1 MSASV
6 ISDASAHSGPA
17 TASRQPGRLRRS
29 LGWLA
34 KTLPTAAVM
43 AILAGVAVWGHFSE
57 WTMPKFSAL
66 FGKGATASV
75 DDWCPEH
82 GVPESMC
89 IACNPDLA
97 PQDKDYGWCRV
108 HGVSQCLLEHP
119 DVAELKSLP
128 EIDPADAQRARLA
141 LELRPRVENNSL
153 CKSYQKVVQFAS
165 EAALA
170 KAGVDIDVVARG
182 PVEEAVVSNGEVVYD
197 QNTVTHLSSRATGI
211 VAHVEKQVGDRVE
224 ANEVLALVDSTEV
237 GQAKAELLQA
247 ITQTRLADAVVERLR
262 PLSKDGTVPGRQFR
276 EAEANLQNAGARLLG
291 TQQALGNLGFAV
303 NLKDYDELTT
313 EQIAQR
319 IQFLGIPEELSDV
332 MARHPTSNLFALRA
346 AQPGVVVQR
355 DIVVGE
361 VVNSGTTLFTLADP
375 TQMWLMLNVR
385 QEDARYLRTGQTVRF
400 RPSDS
405 IAEEAI
411 TGRVAWISTAADE
424 QTRTVELRVVLGN
437 SHGLLRANTFGIG
450 RIVLREE
457 PSAVVVS
464 NQAIHWD
471 GDCNVVFVRNKDW
484 FLSDMAKFFRVRTVR
499 VGVQE
504 NGQTEIIAG
513 LLPGEVIASKNSSVL
528 AAQLLKSNLGA
539 GCGCTH

>member
-6 ISDASAHSGPA
+6 ISDAPAHSGSASANRPA
-17 TASRQPGRLRRS
+17 GRLRRS

-43 AILAGVAVWGHFSE
+43 AILAGVAVWGHFTE

-66 FGKGATASV
+66 VGNDATV
-75 DDWCPEH
+75 TPDDWCPEH

-89 IACNPDLA
+89 IACNPALA
-97 PQDKDYGWCRV
+97 LHDKDYGWCRV

-119 DVAELKSLP
+119 DVAELKSIP
-128 EIDPADAQRARLA
+128 EIDPADVQRATRA

-170 KAGVDIDVVARG
+170 KAGVDIDVVGRG
-182 PVEEAVVSNGEVVYD
+182 PVEEAVVSNGEVNYD

-262 PLSKDGTVPGRQFR
+262 PLARDGTVPGRQFR
-276 EAEANLQNAGARLLG
+276 EAEANLQNAEARLLG
-291 TQQALGNLGFAV
+291 AQQALGNLGFAV
-303 NLKDYDELTT
+303 NLKDYDDLTT
-313 EQIAQR
+313 EQIAQH
-319 IQFLGIPEELSDV
+319 IQFLGIPEELSAV

-385 QEDARYLRTGQTVRF
+385 QEDARYLQTGQPVRF

-405 IAEEAI
+405 ITEEAV
-411 TGRVAWISTAADE
+411 TGRVSWISTAADE
-424 QTRTVELRVVLGN
+424 QTRTVEVRVVLGN
-437 SHGLLRANTFGIG
+437 SQGLLRANTFGIG

-457 PSAVVVS
+457 PSAVVVPS
-464 NQAIHWD
+464 QAIHWD
-471 GDCNVVFVRNKDW
+471 GDCNVVFVRNKHW
-484 FLSDMAKFFRVRTVR
+484 FQSDTAKFFRVRTVR
-499 VGVQE
+499 VGVSE
-504 NGQTEIIAG
+504 DGKTEIIAG

-528 AAQLLKSNLGA
+528 AAQLLKSNLGE
-539 GCGCTH
+539 GCGCAH